1 MTVRRQRTRLQL
13 GGGGNARVGLFDRVE
28 RRLFGNDDRPVRLR
42 KAKVRFS
49 VRLRGL
55 KWMGE

>member
-1 MTVRRQRTRLQL
+1 MSWLEL

-28 RRLFGNDDRPVRLR
+28 RRLFGNDRPVRLR

>member
-1 MTVRRQRTRLQL
+1 M
-13 GGGGNARVGLFDRVE
+13 GLFDRVE